1 MGDFPV
7 ALHAPFGVD
16 PFHKGAFR
24 VAGASWR
31 STPGS
36 SAGICLHTVGT
47 GDFRAVS
54 AGVKVN
60 FTARDHHFDE
70 ARIGNRFL
78 FQPEAGKEAR
88 EIPGTLQTD
97 FPRRMALSLEEQEAE
112 NQVAKAMTAVRFENP
127 DIAEAEGTI
136 LPPDAAD
143 TGRDAVLKDDSV
155 PAEGVEIIGTAAE
168 DRSADGKNGREI
180 LAGSEPFTLNQ

>member
-1 MGDFPV
+1 M
-7 ALHAPFGVD
+7 
-16 PFHKGAFR
+16 
-24 VAGASWR
+24 
-31 STPGS
+31 
-36 SAGICLHTVGT
+36 
-47 GDFRAVS
+47 
-54 AGVKVN
+54 
-60 FTARDHHFDE
+60 
-70 ARIGNRFL
+70 
-78 FQPEAGKEAR
+78 
-88 EIPGTLQTD
+88 TLG
-97 FPRRMALSLEEQEAE
+97 LEEEKTEHQI
-112 NQVAKAMTAVRFENP
+112 AKAPAAAGFENT